1 MRIRSHV
8 GLALVTVAAV
18 VFLAGYAAAGAVAAG
33 YAAAGA
39 VAPTFVSPAG
49 TTRYAMVARG
59 PLDGIAT
66 TSSIFVDITG
76 LSVIIGIPSGKHA
89 ELIVTFS
96 GEVNT
101 CDAMYVRAYTQL
113 QWAFGG
119 GADSHSFTFFK
130 KDVGPGSHTV
140 AMQWRGLSTCDHQ
153 FMDAR
158 SMIVTANI
166 H

>member
-1 MRIRSHV
+1 MRIRIHV
-8 GLALVTVAAV
+8 GLAVVTVAAA
-18 VFLAGYAAAGAVAAG
+18 VFLAGYAV
-33 YAAAGA
+33 AGA
-39 VAPTFVSPAG
+39 VAPTFVSPG

-59 PLDGIAT
+59 PLDGIST
-66 TSSIFVDITG
+66 TSSTFVDITG

-101 CDAMYVRAYTQL
+101 CDAMYVRATVDGAAAVPGYAQL
-113 QWAFGG
+113 QVAEGG
-119 GADSHSFTFFK
+119 GADSHSFTFYK
-130 KDVGPGSHTV
+130 TAVGPGPHTV

-153 FMDAR
+153 FMAAR

>member
-18 VFLAGYAAAGAVAAG
+18 VFLAG

-59 PLDGIAT
+59 PLDGIVT

-101 CDAMYVRAYTQL
+101 CDAMYVRATVDGAAAAPAYTQL